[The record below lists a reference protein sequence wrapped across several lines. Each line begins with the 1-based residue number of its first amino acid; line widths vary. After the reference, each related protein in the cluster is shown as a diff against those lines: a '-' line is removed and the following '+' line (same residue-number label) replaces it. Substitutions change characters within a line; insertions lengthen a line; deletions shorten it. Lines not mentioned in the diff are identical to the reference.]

1 MKLYIRNMVC
11 NRCIMV
17 VRSELEKA
25 GFNPLNVWLGE
36 VVLEGEL
43 SDTEKV
49 CLNERLAALGFSL
62 IDDKRSRII
71 EKIKNFITELVYQK
85 NNELRSNLS
94 DYLSDALRAD
104 YSSFSNLFA
113 QIENTTIEHYY
124 IAQKIERVKELLVY
138 DELSLSE
145 IADMLH
151 YSSVSHVSKQFKQ
164 VTGLTPTHYKQLKEN
179 KRRPLD
185 EL

>member
-1 MKLYIRNMVC
+1 M
-11 NRCIMV
+11 
-17 VRSELEKA
+17 
-25 GFNPLNVWLGE
+25 
-36 VVLEGEL
+36 
-43 SDTEKV
+43 
-49 CLNERLAALGFSL
+49 
-62 IDDKRSRII
+62 
-71 EKIKNFITELVYQK
+71 
-85 NNELRSNLS
+85 
-94 DYLSDALRAD
+94 
-104 YSSFSNLFA
+104 
-113 QIENTTIEHYY
+113 
-124 IAQKIERVKELLVY
+124 Y